1 MDYLHIDSLT
11 IGATHG
17 HYEHEWSREQSF
29 DVSLKVGF
37 HSQVSGGTDTLND
50 TIDYDDLKKI
60 VLDTFGGARR
70 FLVEKIAEEILT
82 TILEDA
88 RAHEAAI
95 TIRKLEAW
103 DDGVPGVTITR
114 TRKQISS

>member
-11 IGATHG
+11 IDATHG

-29 DVSLKVGF
+29 DVTLKVGF
-37 HSQVSGGTDTLND
+37 ESKKSGDTDALAD

-60 VLDTFGGARR
+60 ILDTLSGKRR
-70 FLVEKIAEEILT
+70 YLIEKIAEEIAGK
-82 TILEDA
+82 ILEDA
-88 RAHEAAI
+88 RAKEVTI

-103 DDGVPGVTITR
+103 DNGVPGVTITR
-114 TRKQISS
+114 SR